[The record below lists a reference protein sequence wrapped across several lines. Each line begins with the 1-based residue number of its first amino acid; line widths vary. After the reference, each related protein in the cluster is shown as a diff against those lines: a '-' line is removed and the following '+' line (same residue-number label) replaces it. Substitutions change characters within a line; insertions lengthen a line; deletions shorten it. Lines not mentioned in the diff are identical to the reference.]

1 MVKSSSVQRSSKK
14 LVTSVESSH
23 PGILPPVKS
32 FELKSNN
39 TFAGRASGVFNRLSS
54 LENEHS
60 IWMASNE
67 THGSF
72 ETNDVSVDS
81 MPDTSKTDTFIKPCS
96 STDTLNKPCTST
108 TDTLKKP
115 CTSTIDTFKKPF
127 LPVRRNRKHDFIS
140 KNKNTRVWRK
150 YSLKDVPLT
159 SDAKNAAVAFQFLNE
174 LRKQKEESSSNE
186 TASDDGK
193 VTFRKPV
200 KRNLFQ
206 STSSPRNKVS
216 SISKTVTEKLSE
228 NINSSIKL
236 DHLQDEIEDE

>member
-1 MVKSSSVQRSSKK
+1 MVKSSSVQRSSKQ

-23 PGILPPVKS
+23 PGILHPVKS

-39 TFAGRASGVFNRLSS
+39 TFAGRASDVFNRLSS

-60 IWMASNE
+60 MWMASNE

-72 ETNDVSVDS
+72 ETDDVSVES
-81 MPDTSKTDTFIKPCS
+81 IPDTSTSDPFKKTCPTTDTF
-96 STDTLNKPCTST
+96 
-108 TDTLKKP
+108 KKP
-115 CTSTIDTFKKPF
+115 CTSTSDTFKRPY
-127 LPVRRNRKHDFIS
+127 LPVRRNREHGFIS

-174 LRKQKEESSSNE
+174 LRKKREESSSNE

-200 KRNLFQ
+200 KKNLVQ
-206 STSSPRNKVS
+206 PTSSSHNKVS
-216 SISKTVTEKLSE
+216 SSSETVTEKLSE
-228 NINSSIKL
+228 SINSSIKL
-236 DHLQDEIEDE
+236 GHLQDEFEDE

>member
-39 TFAGRASGVFNRLSS
+39 TFAGRASDVFNRLSS

-72 ETNDVSVDS
+72 ETDVSVDS
-81 MPDTSKTDTFIKPCS
+81 MPDTSETDAFKKPCS
-96 STDTLNKPCTST
+96 STGTLNKPCTST
-108 TDTLKKP
+108 TDTFKKP
-115 CTSTIDTFKKPF
+115 CTSTSDTFKKPF
-127 LPVRRNRKHDFIS
+127 LPARRNRKHDFIS

-150 YSLKDVPLT
+150 YSLRDVPLA
-159 SDAKNAAVAFQFLNE
+159 SDAKNAAVAFQFLSE

-186 TASDDGK
+186 TALDDGK

-216 SISKTVTEKLSE
+216 SSSKTVTEKLSE
-228 NINSSIKL
+228 NINSGIKL
-236 DHLQDEIEDE
+236 DHLEDEFEDE